1 MYWVREVVSMLPKI
15 FGLGCLKQAIFAPDE
30 EIEKILKTPTPRE
43 ISKEKARADLAAK
56 ADAARRQVLLQALV
70 AAQSSPE
77 EDHAFHLELLQRS
90 GVTLGEDDASF
101 LEEMRRR
108 TDGWTSRAVLP
119 LDMNEFWTHAMTAAT
134 THSLK
139 SDSGPGPSRAA
150 SVQKVRSKAGI
161 EAWLVED
168 YAVPLIAVELAF
180 KGGASQDP
188 KGKPGLA
195 SLLAGLLDEGAG
207 QYDLRA
213 FHAVLDDYAIEISFS
228 ADRDILTGRMQTLA
242 RHADKAFELL
252 RLCVNEARLD
262 DEPFERVKSQIA
274 AGLKSEINDPDYAA
288 SRAFRTYAYPGHP
301 YGAPVRGELETL
313 DRLTQADLKAMRQA
327 MFSRDSLKIAAV
339 GAIDAATLAAHVD
352 AVFSALPANGTL
364 IEVPDVTV
372 AGLGTLHVID
382 LDIPQSTIRFGR
394 QGIRRKDPDF
404 IAATVVNH
412 VLGGGIFSA
421 RLFREVREKRGL
433 AYSVYSQLVTFD
445 HGAMLSGG
453 TSTKNERAAELMQVI
468 KHEI

>member
-1 MYWVREVVSMLPKI
+1 
-15 FGLGCLKQAIFAPDE
+15 
-30 EIEKILKTPTPRE
+30 
-43 ISKEKARADLAAK
+43 
-56 ADAARRQVLLQALV
+56 
-70 AAQSSPE
+70 
-77 EDHAFHLELLQRS
+77 
-90 GVTLGEDDASF
+90 
-101 LEEMRRR
+101 
-108 TDGWTSRAVLP
+108 
-119 LDMNEFWTHAMTAAT
+119 MTAAA

-139 SDSGPGPSRAA
+139 SDPDAGPSRAA
-150 SVQKVRSKAGI
+150 SVQKVLSKAGI

-168 YAVPLIAVELAF
+168 YAVPLIAVEFAF

-195 SLLAGLLDEGAG
+195 SLLAGVLDEGAG
-207 QYDLRA
+207 PYDSRA

-288 SRAFRTYAYPGHP
+288 SRVFRQHAYPDHP
-301 YGAPVRGELETL
+301 YGAPVRGDLATL
-313 DRLTQADLKAMRQA
+313 DRLSQSDLKAMRSA
-327 MFSRDSLKIAAV
+327 TFSRDGLKIAAV
-339 GAIDAATLAAHVD
+339 GAIDAASLASHVD
-352 AVFSALPANGTL
+352 AVFGALPAKGTL
-364 IEVPDVTV
+364 VSVPEITV

-394 QGIRRKDPDF
+394 QGITRRDPDF

-453 TSTKNERAAELMQVI
+453 TSTKNERAAESMEVI
-468 KHEI
+468 KHEIQSLAEAGPTADELDKAKKFLIGSYALRFDTSTKIAGQLVHLQTEGYDVDFLDERNRLIAAVTMDDAKRAAARLLDKGELLVVVAGRPEGMGSL